1 MSQAQKPIKGIH
13 KIIEAMP
20 FILREYPDTKV
31 YVAGSNFLKRES
43 IKDKLRFSTYANY
56 VLSLIKKY
64 HLEDKFIFTGLLDE
78 SQMAEQYKLAN
89 IFICPSS
96 IENSPNSLGEAQLVG
111 VPCIASYVGGVPS
124 MITNEISGL
133 LYQFD
138 EHEMLASLVC
148 KIFSDDDLAL
158 KLSQQGIITA
168 EKRHNKKINAQTTFA
183 IYNSIIN
190 QTKE

>member
-1 MSQAQKPIKGIH
+1 
-13 KIIEAMP
+13 MP

-124 MITNEISGL
+124 MNTNDISGL

>member
-1 MSQAQKPIKGIH
+1 
-13 KIIEAMP
+13 
-20 FILREYPDTKV
+20 
-31 YVAGSNFLKRES
+31 
-43 IKDKLRFSTYANY
+43 
-56 VLSLIKKY
+56 
-64 HLEDKFIFTGLLDE
+64 
-78 SQMAEQYKLAN
+78 MAEQYKLAN